1 MPRGSLPRKTPA
13 RTRAAAVPFALGDAT
28 RPLTHDHSPPA
39 SPPPQVQEAIRGGH
53 SKRALQGGSAAPKAM
68 APQDDVAASGVEI
81 PFKSH
86 NIDPKD
92 IQGGTK
98 AAERKAKAKEARH
111 LSLIHI

>member
-1 MPRGSLPRKTPA
+1 
-13 RTRAAAVPFALGDAT
+13 
-28 RPLTHDHSPPA
+28 
-39 SPPPQVQEAIRGGH
+39 
-53 SKRALQGGSAAPKAM
+53 M

-98 AAERKAKAKEARH
+98 AADRKAKAKDPG
-111 LSLIHI
+111 SS